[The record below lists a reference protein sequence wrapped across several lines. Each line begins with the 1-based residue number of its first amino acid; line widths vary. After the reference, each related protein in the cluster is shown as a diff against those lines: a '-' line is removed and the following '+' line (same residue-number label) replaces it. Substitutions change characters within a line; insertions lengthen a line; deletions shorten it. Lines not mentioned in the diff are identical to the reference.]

1 MADLLGFFDNQ
12 LVHQKR
18 YQQYPA
24 SSEQNDLEKL
34 NDELEASK
42 LKFVSGFKEL
52 IKQRQPGCIK

>member
-18 YQQYPA
+18 YQQYPG

-52 IKQRQPGCIK
+52 IK